1 MYVPAS
7 QRHPGCLVLIFLE
20 LPGGP
25 GTTIIPIEAVVNV
38 LNDLERDGL
47 RPYRT
52 AIDIVEQPTA

>member
-1 MYVPAS
+1 VIDDEAPTL
-7 QRHPGCLVLIFLE
+7 QVTITLE

-25 GTTIIPIEAVVNV
+25 GTITIPIEAVVNV
-38 LNDLERDGL
+38 LDHLERDGI

>member
-1 MYVPAS
+1 MIDHDPPTLQVTIT
-7 QRHPGCLVLIFLE
+7 LD

-25 GTTIIPIEAVVNV
+25 GTATIPIEALVNV
-38 LNDLERDGL
+38 LDHLERDGL

>member
-1 MYVPAS
+1 MIDDPPTLQVT
-7 QRHPGCLVLIFLE
+7 ITLE

-38 LNDLERDGL
+38 LNHLERDGL

>member
-1 MYVPAS
+1 MDDHAPTL
-7 QRHPGCLVLIFLE
+7 LVTITLE

-25 GTTIIPIEAVVNV
+25 GTNIIPIEAVVNV
-38 LNDLERDGL
+38 LNHLERDGL

>member
-1 MYVPAS
+1 MIDADSPTLQVT
-7 QRHPGCLVLIFLE
+7 ITLE

-38 LNDLERDGL
+38 LNHLERDGL

-52 AIDIVEQPTA
+52 AIDIVELPTA

>member
-1 MYVPAS
+1 MIDEDPPRLQVT
-7 QRHPGCLVLIFLE
+7 ITLE

-38 LNDLERDGL
+38 LNHLERDGL

>member
-1 MYVPAS
+1 VIDDDPPS
-7 QRHPGCLVLIFLE
+7 LQVTITLE

-25 GTTIIPIEAVVNV
+25 GTTVIPIEAVVSV
-38 LNDLERDGL
+38 LNHLERDGL

>member
-1 MYVPAS
+1 VIDDDSPT
-7 QRHPGCLVLIFLE
+7 LKVTITLE

-25 GTTIIPIEAVVNV
+25 GTTIVPIEAVLNV
-38 LNDLERDGL
+38 LNHLERDGL

>member
-1 MYVPAS
+1 MIDDDPPTLQVT
-7 QRHPGCLVLIFLE
+7 ITLE

-25 GTTIIPIEAVVNV
+25 GTAIIPIEAVVNV
-38 LNDLERDGL
+38 LNHLERDGL

>member
-1 MYVPAS
+1 VTDDDDVPTL
-7 QRHPGCLVLIFLE
+7 QVTITLE

-38 LNDLERDGL
+38 LDHLERDGL

-52 AIDIVEQPTA
+52 AIEIVEQPTA